1 LYTYVCFYSAPLHE
15 RQLTIQIA
23 SARDLETEFAKM
35 LPHFEGKETEHNWT
49 PREKAVVRIRGMLQG
64 EAHKQYPEAFLA
76 GMKGGIF
83 DGVSRTVNLPV

>member
-1 LYTYVCFYSAPLHE
+1 
-15 RQLTIQIA
+15 
-23 SARDLETEFAKM
+23 M